1 MSGVPDEETLLEVH
15 PVMFRNNPLLF
26 LLAALTVLG
35 LAAWWLSTRA
45 SKLTVTNKRS
55 IQRKGLI
62 AKYTTE
68 VLHRDVRNIQVD
80 QSALQ
85 RLLGVG
91 SLGISSAGQAG
102 VEIRIEGVRDPE
114 GIKSVIDRH
123 RGL

>member
-1 MSGVPDEETLLEVH
+1 MSAVPGEETLLEVH

-26 LLAALTVLG
+26 LLAALTVVG
-35 LAAWWLSTRA
+35 LLIWWLSTKA

-62 AKYTTE
+62 AKFTTE

-80 QSALQ
+80 QSAMQ

-102 VEIRIEGVRDPE
+102 VEIQIEGVRDPA
-114 GIKSVIDRH
+114 GIKALIDRH
-123 RGL
+123 RAL